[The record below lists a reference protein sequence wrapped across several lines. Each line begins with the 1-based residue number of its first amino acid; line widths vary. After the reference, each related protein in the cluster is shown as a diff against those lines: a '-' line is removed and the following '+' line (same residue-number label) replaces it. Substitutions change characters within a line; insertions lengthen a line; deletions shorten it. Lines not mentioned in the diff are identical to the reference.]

1 MNLIAESFAWPFR
14 GDWRPK
20 WIYGLLCVALLPIL
34 FIPLLG
40 YAIEATR
47 AAESDASQGPPPWRP
62 SAGLLLAG
70 GWISFAILVST
81 IPFVLAFHP
90 LTGLLLAANVGGF
103 PDPFVAGFSAH
114 VMAALL
120 LALPWG
126 LLLLLVMPHAT
137 ARFAATYEVQ
147 DLFDVAASIRAV
159 ARDFATW
166 NVAAAAIVTAWII
179 GLACAGLL
187 CVGLV
192 PGIFYAILVS
202 AHASAALTRRSP
214 HPPAG

>member
-1 MNLIAESFAWPFR
+1 MKVIAESFAWPFR

-20 WIYGLLCVALLPIL
+20 WALGLLCVALLPLL

-62 SAGLLLAG
+62 SVSLVLAG
-70 GWISFAILVST
+70 GWVSFAVLVST
-81 IPFVLAFHP
+81 IPFVLVFQP
-90 LTGLLLAANVGGF
+90 LAGLLLAAGVAAF
-103 PDPFVAGFSAH
+103 SDPIVADFSAH
-114 VMAALL
+114 ALAALL

-126 LLLLLVMPHAT
+126 LLLLVLMPHAT

-147 DLFDVAASIRAV
+147 DLFDVGASIRSV
-159 ARDFATW
+159 TRDFATW
-166 NVAAAAIVTAWII
+166 NVAGAAIVTAWIV

-187 CVGLV
+187 CVGVV

-202 AHASAALTRRSP
+202 AHASAALNRQSQ
-214 HPPAG
+214 HPRAG